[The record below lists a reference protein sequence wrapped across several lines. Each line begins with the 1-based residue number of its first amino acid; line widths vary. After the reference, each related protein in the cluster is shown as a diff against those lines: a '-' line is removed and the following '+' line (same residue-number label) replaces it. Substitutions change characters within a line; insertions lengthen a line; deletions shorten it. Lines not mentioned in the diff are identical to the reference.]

1 MSIYEIL
8 GPSAVP
14 TLICLVVGLVML
26 VLEMFTPG
34 VGISGAVG
42 VLALIAVG
50 VMQIGW
56 GSPKIGLLI
65 VAIVLILV
73 LLMLLWFI
81 RSFQKGRLSKSRI
94 VLHDSI
100 DADSAPVTANE
111 KTEFTGK
118 RGVSITPLRPAGMA
132 EIDGV
137 RMNVSTSG
145 AFIAAGKPIEVT
157 GANGFDVLVKEIC
170 E

>member
-14 TLICLVVGLVML
+14 TLICLAVGLVML

-34 VGISGAVG
+34 VGVSGAVG

-65 VAIVLILV
+65 VAIVLILI
-73 LLMLLWFI
+73 LLALFWFI
-81 RSFQKGRLSKSRI
+81 RSFQKGRMSKSFL
-94 VLHDSI
+94 VLGENIDSVSS
-100 DADSAPVTANE
+100 SAGDRENIALVGST
-111 KTEFTGK
+111 
-118 RGVSITPLRPAGMA
+118 GVSITPLRPSGIGEFAGR
-132 EIDGV
+132 
-137 RMNVSTSG
+137 RMDVMTAGDFIPAGASIKIVS
-145 AFIAAGKPIEVT
+145 AAGLQ
-157 GANGFDVLVKEIC
+157 VLVEAA
-170 E
+170 EA